1 MIPFAIQ
8 AEHLSK
14 HYRLARSG
22 TEAKAGSFREA
33 LFDTCTRLGRRVLR
47 PWQTPGNS
55 PTSYDDFW
63 ALRDVSFNIAPG
75 QVVGVIGRNGAG
87 KSTLLKILARITE
100 PTSGRVVINGRVAS
114 LLEVGTG
121 FHPELS
127 GRENIFFNAALLGM
141 RKAEIKRKLDEIIA
155 FAGLH
160 QFIDTPVK
168 RYSSG
173 MYMRL
178 AFAIA
183 AHLEA
188 ELLLADE
195 VLAVGDAEFQA
206 KCLEKM
212 GQVARE
218 GRTVLFVSHH
228 MAAIERL
235 CQQTLIMHQG
245 QPYFFGDTTAA
256 VPKFLNL
263 LTPELS
269 LFERQPPWPTLPHFR
284 RAFVC
289 LPDGTPCPHPDTQS
303 QFGVEMEFFLP
314 HPTPDLSL
322 MVAVKN
328 HLENWVFSTSSIEQN
343 LSVPTQPGLYRA
355 RLLFPPACFLPKDF
369 SAALWLNSPYQIYDF
384 HRTALSFRVAEVASP
399 HRKTDVKRYGDV
411 QITCEWLPVVPL
423 HVRAAA

>member
-1 MIPFAIQ
+1 VSTFAVQ
-8 AEHLSK
+8 AEHLAK
-14 HYRLARSG
+14 RYALAP
-22 TEAKAGSFREA
+22 AAGKQGPSSFREA
-33 LFDTCTRLGRRVLR
+33 VVQGCQRLGRRLLG
-47 PWQTPGNS
+47 TEKTADA
-55 PTSYDDFW
+55 PTNDFW
-63 ALRDVSFNIAPG
+63 ALQDVSFTIAPG

-141 RKAEIKRKLDEIIA
+141 GNKEIRRKLEEIVA
-155 FAGLH
+155 FAGLQ

-206 KCLEKM
+206 RCMEKM
-212 GQVARE
+212 GQVAQQ

-228 MAAIERL
+228 MASIERL
-235 CQQTLIMHQG
+235 CQQTLILHQG
-245 QPYFFGDTTAA
+245 RPYFFGDTTAA
-256 VPKFLNL
+256 VPQFLNL

-269 LFERQPPWPTLPHFR
+269 LFERQPPFPDVPHFR

-289 LPDGTPCPHPDTQS
+289 HPDGTPCAHPDTQG
-303 QFGVEMEFFLP
+303 QFGLEMEFFLP
-314 HPTPDLSL
+314 QPTPDLAV

-328 HLENWVFSTSSIEQN
+328 HLENWVFSTSSLEQN
-343 LSVPTQPGLYRA
+343 IPAPTQSGAYRI
-355 RLLFPPACFLPKDF
+355 RMLFPPAFFMPKDF
-369 SAALWLNSPYQIYDF
+369 SAALWLHSPYQIFDF
-384 HRTALSFRVAEVASP
+384 HRTALSFRVAEVAAP
-399 HRKTDVKRYGDV
+399 HLKTAVKRFGDL
-411 QITCEWLPVVPL
+411 QIPCEWRPITPVVMQ
-423 HVRAAA
+423 VAA